1 MIYTKFHIV
10 FLLIIIIVA
19 NFTAKFKSKEFF
31 IASVCLFLV
40 IPFLSFLVLYNLSNQ
55 NLENLTSQNNII
67 VVLGAG
73 IRNDTPT
80 EILKL
85 RLETGKEIYD
95 QTKAKII
102 VTGDNS
108 REYHNEPRVMKNY
121 LIKLGVVPSDIIE
134 DFGGRRTMDSC
145 YRVKNFFNVTKVVLV
160 SQAFHLPR
168 AKFLCESV
176 GLSVQ
181 TNAAQDTGPSTVIWG
196 YLREIPA
203 SWSALFDSVYFKPQV
218 GSDGSESVEFDLTK
232 NPD

>member
-1 MIYTKFHIV
+1 MGLAWVLVIILLVIVLVINLVCKFQSKIILGIS
-10 FLLIIIIVA
+10 FFLIIIMPFVSFGVSYKA
-19 NFTAKFKSKEFF
+19 NDDHLE
-31 IASVCLFLV
+31 
-40 IPFLSFLVLYNLSNQ
+40 Q
-55 NLENLTSQNNII
+55 NGQSEQVI

-80 EILKL
+80 EILKR
-85 RLETGKEIYD
+85 RLETAQEIYI
-95 QTKAKII
+95 TKKSKII

-108 REYHNEPRVMKNY
+108 REYHNEPKVMKNY
-121 LIKLGVVPSDIIE
+121 LIKLGVAPSDITE

-145 YRVKNFFNVTKVVLV
+145 YRVKNFFNANNIILV

-181 TNAAQDTGPSTVIWG
+181 TKSAQDTGPSTVIWG

-203 SWSALFDSVYFKPQV
+203 AWPALFDSIYFKPQV
-218 GSDGSESVEFDLTK
+218 GSDGTESIE
-232 NPD
+232 

>member
-31 IASVCLFLV
+31 IASLCLFLV
-40 IPFLSFLVLYNLSNQ
+40 IPFLSFLVLHNLSNQ
-55 NLENLTSQNNII
+55 NLEDLTSQDNVI

-80 EILKL
+80 EILKR

-95 QTKAKII
+95 QTKSKII

-108 REYHNEPRVMKNY
+108 QEYHNEPRVMKNY
-121 LIKLGVVPSDIIE
+121 LIRLGVPSSDITE

-145 YRVKNFFNVTKVVLV
+145 YRVKNFFNASKIVIV
-160 SQAFHLPR
+160 SQVFHLPR

-181 TNAAQDTGPSTVIWG
+181 TQAAQDISNSTVIWG

-203 SWSALFDSVYFKPQV
+203 SWPALFDSIYFKPQV
-218 GSDGSESVEFDLTK
+218 GSDGSETIG
-232 NPD
+232 